1 MFGLK
6 KVRGALTKRKF
17 KIFSKCSF
25 TELIRLNACAIKT
38 ILSLS
43 IYWAITKTLLT
54 TFVGHDNEN
63 EKEKFT

>member
-6 KVRGALTKRKF
+6 KVHGALAKRKF
-17 KIFSKCSF
+17 RIFNKCSF
-25 TELIRLNACAIKT
+25 TELIRLNTSAIKT

-43 IYWAITKTLLT
+43 IYWAITRTLLT
-54 TFVGHDNEN
+54 TFVGHDNKD